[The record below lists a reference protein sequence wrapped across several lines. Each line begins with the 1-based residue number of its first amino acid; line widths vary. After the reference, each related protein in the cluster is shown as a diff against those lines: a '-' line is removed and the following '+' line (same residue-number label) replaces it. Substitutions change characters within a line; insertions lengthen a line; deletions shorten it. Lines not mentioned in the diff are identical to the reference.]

1 MIKIIIVNMRADTD
15 IQGEILFETH
25 RGLLMILADSLQWGA
40 DQIATDHELVAGKGR
55 GQALDNT

>member
-1 MIKIIIVNMRADTD
+1 MRADTD

-25 RGLLMILADSLQWGA
+25 QGLLMILADSLQWGA